1 MNLQKNDL
9 IELNYGSNSIE
20 LAKIISINKS
30 TVEALNLSNLNKII
44 FSLDEL
50 YLKEEITSQRMCPKY
65 EEQMKMLGAK
75 NLWVRLTKIQYKK
88 INKNFKEKSEPIKEI
103 DDKQI
108 ESLKKWFLENKDEE
122 KKEKTVDIFNLKV
135 EEEINSNSINIFGD
149 KDKEKT
155 SPLSRFIKKI

>member
-1 MNLQKNDL
+1 MNLQRNDL

-20 LAKIISINKS
+20 LAKIISINKN

-50 YLKEEITSQRMCPKY
+50 YLKEEITSQRMCPKH

-75 NLWVRLTKIQYKK
+75 NLWVRLTKTQYKK
-88 INKNFKEKSEPIKEI
+88 INKNLKEKSEPIKKI

-108 ESLKKWFLENKDEE
+108 ENLKKWFLENRDED
-122 KKEKTVDIFNLKV
+122 KKEKTVDIFNLKT
-135 EEEINSNSINIFGD
+135 EEEINNNSINIFGN
-149 KDKEKT
+149 KEKT

>member
-1 MNLQKNDL
+1 MNLQRNDL

-20 LAKIISINKS
+20 LAKIISINKN

-50 YLKEEITSQRMCPKY
+50 YLKEEITSQRMCPKH

-75 NLWVRLTKIQYKK
+75 NLWVRLTKTQYKK
-88 INKNFKEKSEPIKEI
+88 INKNLKEKSEPIKKI

-108 ESLKKWFLENKDEE
+108 ENLKKWFLENRDED
-122 KKEKTVDIFNLKV
+122 KKEKTVDIFNLKT
-135 EEEINSNSINIFGD
+135 EEEINSNSINIFGN
-149 KDKEKT
+149 KEKT

>member
-20 LAKIISINKS
+20 LAKIISVNKN
-30 TVEALNLSNLNKII
+30 TVEALNLINLNKVI

-65 EEQMKMLGAK
+65 EEQMSMLGAK
-75 NLWVRLTKIQYKK
+75 NLWVRLTKAQYKK
-88 INKNFKEKSEPIKEI
+88 INKNLKEKSEPIKEI
-103 DDKQI
+103 NDKQI
-108 ESLKKWFLENKDEE
+108 ENLKKWFLENKDED
-122 KKEKTVDIFNLKV
+122 KKEKTVDIFNLKI
-135 EEEINSNSINIFGD
+135 EEEINNNSINIFGN
-149 KDKEKT
+149 KEKT

>member
-75 NLWVRLTKIQYKK
+75 NLWVRLTKTQYKK

-122 KKEKTVDIFNLKV
+122 KKEKTIDIFNLKV

>member
-75 NLWVRLTKIQYKK
+75 NLWVRLTKTQYRK
-88 INKNFKEKSEPIKEI
+88 INKNLKEKSEPIKKI

-108 ESLKKWFLENKDEE
+108 ENLKKWFLENKDEE
-122 KKEKTVDIFNLKV
+122 KKEKTIDIFNLKV

-149 KDKEKT
+149 KEKT

>member
-20 LAKIISINKS
+20 LAKIIIISNS

-44 FSLDEL
+44 LPLDEL
-50 YLKEEITSQRMCPKY
+50 HLKEEITLQRMCPKY

-75 NLWVRLTKIQYKK
+75 NLWVRLTRTQYKK
-88 INKNFKEKSEPIKEI
+88 INNLKEKSEPIKEI

-108 ESLKKWFLENKDEE
+108 ENLKKWFLENKDEE
-122 KKEKTVDIFNLKV
+122 KKEKKVDIFNLKT
-135 EEEINSNSINIFGD
+135 EEEINNNSINIFG
-149 KDKEKT
+149 DKEKT